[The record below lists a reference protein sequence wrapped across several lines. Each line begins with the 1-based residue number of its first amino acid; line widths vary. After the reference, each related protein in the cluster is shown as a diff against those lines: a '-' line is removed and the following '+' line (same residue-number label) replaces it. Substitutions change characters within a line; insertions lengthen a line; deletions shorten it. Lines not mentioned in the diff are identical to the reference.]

1 MRSKV
6 VFNDK
11 INKNKQ
17 LTKHCFQIFK
27 SKHRRSMRA
36 YDTKLKFAEMNM
48 KHIQPKTDTI
58 RTFIEK

>member
-27 SKHRRSMRA
+27 NKHRRSMRA

-48 KHIQPKTDTI
+48 KQIQY
-58 RTFIEK
+58 EHS